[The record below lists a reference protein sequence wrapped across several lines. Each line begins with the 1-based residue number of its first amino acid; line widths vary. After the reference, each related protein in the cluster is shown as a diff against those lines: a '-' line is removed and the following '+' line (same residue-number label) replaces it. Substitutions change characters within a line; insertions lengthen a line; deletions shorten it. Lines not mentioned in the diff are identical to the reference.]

1 MLLLWRV
8 NALLISISMST
19 PVNSINRVSIND
31 LPESQ
36 LVKDDDYILLQSDG
50 VSSKIQISNVL
61 LDRGNI
67 SFYNE
72 IADLNRV
79 TTENTLS
86 IQKLNEKVDGK
97 EATGSDD
104 SSNQSTNSRVDDLKD
119 TTDQLSV
126 KTNTLDN
133 EIKSTKQRA
142 ESINTTLSQKIDQ
155 LKKDMSDTKGE
166 LGALSQDNSKS
177 YTDFTSGISL
187 RVSSLESKVTS
198 IENTI
203 KSLQSTINK
212 LK

>member
-1 MLLLWRV
+1 
-8 NALLISISMST
+8 MST